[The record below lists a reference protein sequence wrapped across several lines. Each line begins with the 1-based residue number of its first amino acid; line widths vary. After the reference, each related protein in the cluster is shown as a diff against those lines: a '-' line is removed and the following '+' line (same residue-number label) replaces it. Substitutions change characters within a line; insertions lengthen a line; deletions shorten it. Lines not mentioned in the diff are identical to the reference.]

1 MTFCVV
7 TYRDNGEAQ
16 LGVLLADGGGLL
28 APPELKQWAT
38 MLELLENWPQASE
51 VLATLPLHDAPPVES
66 ADLLTPIRWPR
77 KVLCAGVNYRKHIKE
92 MGGEVPG
99 DGWIPFFFLKP
110 PSTAVTGPADPILIR
125 DQERA
130 RFDWEAE
137 LAVVIGVGGRDIAV
151 RRAPE
156 HVAGYCVAN
165 DITARGLHR
174 RPDVK
179 AEPFVYDWF
188 AAKSLDGSLPLGPGI
203 TPAFQVPDPQDLR
216 LRLWVNGELQQDES
230 TADMVCSVAELI
242 AAASEVATL
251 EAGDVIATGTPS
263 GVGASRGL
271 YLRPGDVVRTSIDG
285 LGTLENTVVNPSGG
299 TS

>member
-1 MTFCVV
+1 MTWQLS
-7 TYRDNGEAQ
+7 TYERDGTTGLA
-16 LGVLLADGGGLL
+16 VLRDDGSLAG
-28 APPELKQWAT
+28 PPELKQWPTA
-38 MLELLENWPQASE
+38 MELLADWEQAEPVLRGLE
-51 VLATLPLHDAPPVES
+51 VADAPPVEY
-66 ADLLTPIRWPR
+66 DRLLAPLHWPN
-77 KVLCAGVNYRKHIKE
+77 KVLCAGVNYRKHMRE
-92 MGGEVPG
+92 MGVEIPEQ
-99 DGWIPFFFLKP
+99 GWHPFFFLKI
-110 PSTAVTGPADPILIR
+110 PSTTIIGPADPIAVR
-125 DQERA
+125 DPEVA
-130 RFDWEAE
+130 RLDWEAE
-137 LAVVIGVGGRDIAV
+137 LAVVIGTGGRDIPQQQALN
-151 RRAPE
+151 
-156 HVAGYCVAN
+156 HVAAYCVAN
-165 DITARGLHR
+165 DISARGLHR

-188 AAKSLDGSLPLGPGI
+188 AAKSLDGSLPLGPGL
-203 TPAFQVPDPQDLR
+203 TPAFQIPDPQDLR

>member
-1 MTFCVV
+1 MTWQLS
-7 TYRDNGEAQ
+7 TYERDGTTGLA
-16 LGVLLADGGGLL
+16 VLRDDGSLAG
-28 APPELKQWAT
+28 PPELKRWPT
-38 MLELLENWPQASE
+38 MMELLADWEQAEPVLRGLE
-51 VLATLPLHDAPPVES
+51 VADAPPVEY
-66 ADLLTPIRWPR
+66 DRLLAPLHWPN
-77 KVLCAGVNYRKHIKE
+77 KVLCAGVNYRKHMRE
-92 MGGEVPG
+92 MGVEIPEQ
-99 DGWIPFFFLKP
+99 GWHPFFFLKI
-110 PSTAVTGPADPILIR
+110 PSTTIIGPADPIIARAPER
-125 DQERA
+125 DRL
-130 RFDWEAE
+130 DWEAE
-137 LAVVIGVGGRDIAV
+137 LAVVIGTGGRDIPQQQALN
-151 RRAPE
+151 
-156 HVAGYCVAN
+156 HVAAYCVAN
-165 DITARGLHR
+165 DISARGLHR

-188 AAKSLDGSLPLGPGI
+188 AAKSLDGSLPLGPGL
-203 TPAFQVPDPQDLR
+203 TPAFQIPDPQDLR